1 MYICICNAVTE
12 SRIRQAVTDGA
23 RSLRDLSYSTGC
35 STQCGRCV
43 GTARELLDDALAEI
57 GAASGPVGL
66 KVVGSG

>member
-12 SRIRQAVTDGA
+12 SNIRQAVTNGA

-43 GTARELLDDALAEI
+43 GLAREVMDDALAEI
-57 GAASGPVGL
+57 GAASGPTGL
-66 KVVGSG
+66 EIVRSG